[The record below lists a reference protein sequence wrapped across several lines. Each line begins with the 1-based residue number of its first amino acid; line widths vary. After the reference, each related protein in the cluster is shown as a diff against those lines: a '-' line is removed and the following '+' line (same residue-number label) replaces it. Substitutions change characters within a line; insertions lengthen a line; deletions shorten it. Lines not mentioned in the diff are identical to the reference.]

1 MNVLVYSGG
10 LTKTAWWD
18 NKNLM
23 TSPGNG
29 STVESVR
36 HCLYTLRRLLAPNYA
51 VIPVTGDML
60 IKEPW
65 TATCAALVF
74 PGGADQGYCRALNG
88 DGNRRIR
95 QFVERGGIYIGF
107 CAGGYYGS
115 GRCEFEVGNKLLEVI
130 GNRELAFFPGCCRGC
145 AFPGFVYHSEKGAR
159 AAELKV
165 DKTLLSTGSV
175 PNVFKAY
182 YNGGGVFADARKY
195 RDQGVE
201 VLASYTEEIAV
212 EGGDGSAAVVYCKV
226 GQGAAL
232 LTGPHPEFVFFGKP
246 ADNWSLTKP
255 RYATATLQEGKAATP
270 EFAEVVDILAG
281 DEKHRIDFLKACL
294 TKLGLTVNDENQSVP
309 SLSLIHLSALE
320 SATTTGL
327 LETLER
333 DGLITAESNEQYLQD
348 DNDKF
353 HFVKLSSWKMGD
365 LEDALPRKSSSQGGQ
380 AAASDQPP
388 TRSKESASTPM
399 SSPPT
404 SMPDNDQPTSGAN
417 TSTSVDPIIDYN
429 TITKQI
435 LVHTSSP
442 PRPSSKETPYFNHS
456 AFFSHLTSTSSNA
469 QAFFTSSTKFGNP
482 LIYGEVVTSTNSL
495 LEKNTRL
502 LRRLPTGTTF
512 TATTQLAGRGRG
524 SNIWVSPPGSLM
536 FSTVIRHPMALMSR
550 APVVFVQYLA
560 AMAIVQGVKT
570 YEGSAGP
577 GKSRYADVP
586 IKLKWPNDIYALA
599 PGKTDTSEPDSY
611 TKIGGILVNSHYNA
625 ESYIAVCGVGLNVSN
640 TAPTTSLNAL
650 LETSART
657 SSGPAPPP
665 FTLESLLARIL
676 TCFEALYTRFLDTG
690 FDTYLEHLYYRDWLH
705 MDQIVTLET
714 QDGARARIKGI
725 TRDYGLLVAEE
736 LGWEDRPTGRK
747 WELQSDSNS
756 FDFVSCPPS
765 FFPLPFYSVQEDF
778 QCPSTLVSVREVW
791 KMRIS
796 STKKTVERLLLWIE
810 SSFFGLRNVT
820 LIKVMNSL
828 RALSGAKFERCQGSR
843 CGGGLRWGDDVC
855 ASRGMECE
863 LYLLVDLYLVCIYTS
878 MEEMTYS
885 HPQINFTSASGYDDS
900 F

>member
-1 MNVLVYSGG
+1 MASKRMNVLVYSGG

-18 NKNLM
+18 NENLM

-130 GNRELAFFPGCCRGC
+130 GNRELAFFPGSCRGC

-175 PNVFKAY
+175 PNMFKAY

-255 RYATATLQEGKAATP
+255 RYATATLKEGKVATL
-270 EFAEVVDILAG
+270 EFAKVVDILAG

-294 TKLGLTVNDENQSVP
+294 TKLGLTVNDENQGVP

-320 SATTTGL
+320 PATTTGL

-365 LEDALPRKSSSQGGQ
+365 LEDALPPKSSSQDGQ
-380 AAASDQPP
+380 TSASDQPP
-388 TRSKESASTPM
+388 TLSKESAS
-399 SSPPT
+399 SPSVPA
-404 SMPDNDQPTSGAN
+404 NDQPTSGPN
-417 TSTSVDPIIDYN
+417 TSTSADPIIDYN

-435 LVHTSSP
+435 LIHTSSP
-442 PRPSSKETPYFNHS
+442 PQPSSKETPYFNHS
-456 AFFSHLTSTSSNA
+456 AFFSHLTSSSSSSNA
-469 QAFFTSSTKFGNP
+469 QASSIPPTKFGNP

-550 APVVFVQYLA
+550 APVVFIQYLA
-560 AMAIVQGVKT
+560 AMAVVQGVKT

-599 PGKTDTSEPDSY
+599 PGKTDTSDPDSY

-650 LETSART
+650 LEASTKNP
-657 SSGPAPPP
+657 SGPAPTP

-676 TCFEALYTRFLDTG
+676 ACFEALYTRFLDTG

-705 MDQIVTLET
+705 MDQIITLET

-756 FDFVSCPPS
+756 FDFVSCFSPPFS
-765 FFPLPFYSVQEDF
+765 
-778 QCPSTLVSVREVW
+778 PSLFLLYKAIFNTL
-791 KMRIS
+791 
-796 STKKTVERLLLWIE
+796 L
-810 SSFFGLRNVT
+810 
-820 LIKVMNSL
+820 
-828 RALSGAKFERCQGSR
+828 
-843 CGGGLRWGDDVC
+843 
-855 ASRGMECE
+855 
-863 LYLLVDLYLVCIYTS
+863 
-878 MEEMTYS
+878 
-885 HPQINFTSASGYDDS
+885 H
-900 F
+900 

>member
-18 NKNLM
+18 NENLM

-130 GNRELAFFPGCCRGC
+130 GNRELAFFPGSCRGC

-165 DKTLLSTGSV
+165 DKALLSTGSV
-175 PNVFKAY
+175 PNMFKAY
-182 YNGGGVFADARKY
+182 YNGGGVFADAHKY

-255 RYATATLQEGKAATP
+255 RYATATLKEGKVATP
-270 EFAEVVDILAG
+270 EFAKVVDILAG

-294 TKLGLTVNDENQSVP
+294 TKLGLTVSDENQAVP

-320 SATTTGL
+320 PTTTTGL

-333 DGLITAESNEQYLQD
+333 DGLITAESSEQYLQD

-353 HFVKLSSWKMGD
+353 HLVKLSSWKMGD
-365 LEDALPRKSSSQGGQ
+365 LEDALPPKSSSQDGQ
-380 AAASDQPP
+380 TSASDQPP
-388 TRSKESASTPM
+388 ALSKESAS
-399 SSPPT
+399 SP
-404 SMPDNDQPTSGAN
+404 SVPDNGQPTSGPN
-417 TSTSVDPIIDYN
+417 TSTSADPIIDYN

-435 LVHTSSP
+435 LIHTSSP
-442 PRPSSKETPYFNHS
+442 PQPSNKETPYFNHS

-469 QAFFTSSTKFGNP
+469 QASSIPPTKFGNP

-536 FSTVIRHPMALMSR
+536 FSTVIRHPMALLSR

-560 AMAIVQGVKT
+560 AMAVVQGVKT
-570 YEGSAGP
+570 YDGP

-599 PGKTDTSEPDSY
+599 PGKTNTSDPDSY

-657 SSGPAPPP
+657 TSGPAPPP

-676 TCFEALYTRFLDTG
+676 TCFETLYTRFLDTG

-736 LGWEDRPTGRK
+736 LGWEDRATGRK

-756 FDFVSCPPS
+756 FDFVSYLPLFPP
-765 FFPLPFYSVQEDF
+765 PFLFCTRGFSILF
-778 QCPSTLVSVREVW
+778 C
-791 KMRIS
+791 IS
-796 STKKTVERLLLWIE
+796 IR
-810 SSFFGLRNVT
+810 
-820 LIKVMNSL
+820 
-828 RALSGAKFERCQGSR
+828 
-843 CGGGLRWGDDVC
+843 
-855 ASRGMECE
+855 
-863 LYLLVDLYLVCIYTS
+863 
-878 MEEMTYS
+878 
-885 HPQINFTSASGYDDS
+885 
-900 F
+900 

>member
-18 NKNLM
+18 NENLM

-74 PGGADQGYCRALNG
+74 PGGADQGYCRTLNG

-95 QFVERGGIYIGF
+95 QFVERGGIYVGF

-115 GRCEFEVGNKLLEVI
+115 GRCEFEMGNQILEVT
-130 GNRELAFFPGCCRGC
+130 GSRELAFFPGSCRGC
-145 AFPGFVYHSEKGAR
+145 AFSGFVYHSEKGAR

-175 PNVFKAY
+175 PNMFKAY

-255 RYATATLQEGKAATP
+255 RYATATLKEGKVATP
-270 EFAEVVDILAG
+270 EFAKVVDILAG

-294 TKLGLTVNDENQSVP
+294 TKLGLTVNDENQGVP

-320 SATTTGL
+320 PSTTTGL

-333 DGLITAESNEQYLQD
+333 DGLITAENGERYLQD

-365 LEDALPRKSSSQGGQ
+365 LEDALPPRSSSQDDQ
-380 AAASDQPP
+380 ASLNDQPP
-388 TRSKESASTPM
+388 TLSNEPTSTPT
-399 SSPPT
+399 SSPQANVPA
-404 SMPDNDQPTSGAN
+404 NDQPISGAN
-417 TSTSVDPIIDYN
+417 TSTSADPIIDYN

-435 LVHTSSP
+435 LIHTSSP
-442 PRPSSKETPYFNHS
+442 SQPSNKETPYFNHS
-456 AFFSHLTSTSSNA
+456 AFFSHLTSTPDARASS
-469 QAFFTSSTKFGNP
+469 TPPTKFGNP

-536 FSTVIRHPMALMSR
+536 FSTVIRHPMVLLSR

-560 AMAIVQGVKT
+560 AMAVVQGVKS
-570 YEGSAGP
+570 YQDSAGP

-586 IKLKWPNDIYALA
+586 IKLKWPNDIYVLA
-599 PGKTDTSEPDSY
+599 PGKTNTSDPDSY

-650 LETSART
+650 LEASART
-657 SSGPAPPP
+657 PSGPPLAP

-690 FDTYLEHLYYRDWLH
+690 FDTYLEHLYYHDWLH

-725 TRDYGLLVAEE
+725 TRDYGLLMAEE

-756 FDFVSCPPS
+756 FDFVSCFSLSPAFLS
-765 FFPLPFYSVQEDF
+765 CTGGFSIPF
-778 QCPSTLVSVREVW
+778 
-791 KMRIS
+791 RIS
-796 STKKTVERLLLWIE
+796 
-810 SSFFGLRNVT
+810 LR
-820 LIKVMNSL
+820 
-828 RALSGAKFERCQGSR
+828 
-843 CGGGLRWGDDVC
+843 
-855 ASRGMECE
+855 
-863 LYLLVDLYLVCIYTS
+863 
-878 MEEMTYS
+878 
-885 HPQINFTSASGYDDS
+885 
-900 F
+900 

>member
-1 MNVLVYSGG
+1 MATKRMNVLVYSGG

-18 NKNLM
+18 NANLM
-23 TSPGNG
+23 IPSGNG

-74 PGGADQGYCRALNG
+74 PGGADQGYCRTLNG

-115 GRCEFEVGNKLLEVI
+115 RRCEFEVGNKLLEVI
-130 GNRELAFFPGCCRGC
+130 GNRELAFFPGSCRGC

-159 AAELKV
+159 AAELKMEKFV
-165 DKTLLSTGSV
+165 LSTGLV
-175 PNVFKAY
+175 PNMFKAY
-182 YNGGGVFADARKY
+182 YNGGGVFVDALKF

-201 VLASYTEEIAV
+201 VLANYTEEIAV
-212 EGGDGSAAVVYCKV
+212 DGGDGSAAVVYCKV

-255 RYATATLQEGKAATP
+255 RYATATLDKGKADTT
-270 EFAEVVDILAG
+270 EFAKVVDILAG
-281 DEKHRIDFLKACL
+281 DEEYRIDFLKACL
-294 TKLGLTVNDENQSVP
+294 IKLGLTVSEDNQGVP

-320 SATTTGL
+320 PAMTTTL

-333 DGLITAESNEQYLQD
+333 DGLIATEDGEQYLKD

-353 HFVKLSSWKMGD
+353 HFVKLSSWNMGD
-365 LEDALPRKSSSQGGQ
+365 LKDVLPSESTSKASRGTTTNQSSNLHEEPLSP
-380 AAASDQPP
+380 S
-388 TRSKESASTPM
+388 TSLSTPNR
-399 SSPPT
+399 ST
-404 SMPDNDQPTSGAN
+404 QNQPAGSVN
-417 TSTSVDPIIDYN
+417 TVTTADSIIDYN

-435 LVHTSSP
+435 FVHTSSP
-442 PRPSSKETPYFNHS
+442 TYPTSKETPYFNHS
-456 AFFSHLTSTSSNA
+456 AFFSCLTSNTNGHPATSPRPSHPDSP
-469 QAFFTSSTKFGNP
+469 FKFGNP
-482 LIYGEVVTSTNSL
+482 LIYGEVVTSTNTL

-536 FSTVIRHPMALMSR
+536 FSTVIRHSMALMSS
-550 APVVFVQYLA
+550 APVIFVQYLA
-560 AMAIVQGVKT
+560 AMAVVQGVQT
-570 YEGSAGP
+570 YDSSDRTSNHSRR
-577 GKSRYADVP
+577 SRYADLP
-586 IKLKWPNDIYALA
+586 IKLKWPNDIYALS
-599 PGKTDTSEPDSY
+599 PGRSDTTNPDAY
-611 TKIGGILVNSHYNA
+611 TKVGGILVNSHYNA
-625 ESYIAVCGVGLNVSN
+625 ESYIAVCGIGLNVSN

-650 LETSART
+650 LDASSAIT
-657 SSGPAPPP
+657 NKNNQPLPP
-665 FTLESLLARIL
+665 FTLERLLARIL
-676 TCFEALYTRFLDTG
+676 VCFETLYTRFLDTG
-690 FDTYLEHLYYRDWLH
+690 FDTYFEDLYYKDWLH

-725 TRDYGLLVAEE
+725 TTDYGLLVAEE
-736 LGWEDRPTGRK
+736 LGWEDRPTGRR

-756 FDFVSCPPS
+756 FDFVSFLPS
-765 FFPLPFYSVQEDF
+765 LFPS
-778 QCPSTLVSVREVW
+778 
-791 KMRIS
+791 
-796 STKKTVERLLLWIE
+796 
-810 SSFFGLRNVT
+810 
-820 LIKVMNSL
+820 
-828 RALSGAKFERCQGSR
+828 
-843 CGGGLRWGDDVC
+843 
-855 ASRGMECE
+855 
-863 LYLLVDLYLVCIYTS
+863 LYLHSKCSCIC
-878 MEEMTYS
+878 
-885 HPQINFTSASGYDDS
+885 N
-900 F
+900 